1 MSAPTPDSDGA
12 RADAI
17 VIVGAAQAG
26 LQIAVSLRELG
37 YAGTISLIGA
47 EPYPPYAR
55 PPLSK
60 AYLSGAATLESLA
73 LRNEAFYAERDIDL
87 VLGERVVDVELDQ
100 GVVKLAGGRELPFD
114 QLALTTGA
122 RVATLPVPGAD
133 LDGVLYL
140 RDLDDA
146 DRLDERLPEANDVV
160 VVGGGFIGLEAAA
173 VCRGKGK
180 NVTVVEMGSR
190 LVMRAV
196 APVVSEFYRAAH
208 ERRGTDVRLGQTVTS
223 VEGEDGAVT
232 GVRLDDGTLLPA
244 DLVLVGIGVHARGE
258 LAEHM
263 GLEMQNGAV
272 VVDRYARTSHP
283 KVVAAGDVTL
293 LPHPLADDVM
303 VRLESVQNAVDQA
316 KVAAAT
322 LMGEKKAYDAVPW
335 FWTDQD
341 TIKLQI
347 AGLSTGYDD
356 VVVRG
361 EPDEEK
367 FSVLYYRH
375 GRLIAIDSINRTP
388 EYLAVRQGL
397 AKGLTIPPERAADT
411 EVPLK
416 SLLVP

>member
-1 MSAPTPDSDGA
+1 MGDV
-12 RADAI
+12 

-26 LQIAVSLRELG
+26 LQVAVSLRELG
-37 YAGTISLIGA
+37 HTGGVTLVGA
-47 EPYPPYAR
+47 EEHPPYSR

-73 LRNEAFYAERDIDL
+73 LRNEAFYVDHEIEL
-87 VLGERVVDVELDQ
+87 VCGDRVTDVELDA
-100 GVVKLAGGRELPFD
+100 GVVKLASGRELPFD

-122 RVATLPVPGAD
+122 RVAKLPVPGAE
-133 LDGVLYL
+133 LDGVHYL
-140 RDLDDA
+140 RDLADA
-146 DRLDERLPEANDVV
+146 DRLAERLPHAQDVV

-180 NVTVVEMGSR
+180 TVTVVEMGSR
-190 LVMRAV
+190 LVMRVV

-208 ERRGTDVRLGQTVTS
+208 ERRGTHVLLGQTVTAI
-223 VEGEDGAVT
+223 EGEGGQVT
-232 GVRLDDGTLLPA
+232 GVRLDDGSMLPA
-244 DLVLVGIGVHARGE
+244 DLVLVGVGVHARGE

-263 GLEMQNGAV
+263 GLEIQNGAV
-272 VVDRYARTSHP
+272 VVDRYARTSDP
-283 KVVAAGDVTL
+283 RVVAAGDVTL

-322 LMGEKKAYDAVPW
+322 LMGQQRAYDSVPW

-341 TIKLQI
+341 TLKLQI

-356 VVVRG
+356 VVLRG
-361 EPDEEK
+361 DPDEEK

-375 GRLIAIDSINRTP
+375 GRLIAIDSVNRTA

-397 AKGLTIPPERAADT
+397 AKGLTVPPDRAADVD
-411 EVPLK
+411 VPLK
-416 SLLVP
+416 SLLVEA

>member
-1 MSAPTPDSDGA
+1 MNAV
-12 RADAI
+12 
-17 VIVGAAQAG
+17 VIIGAAQAG
-26 LQIAVSLRELG
+26 LQVAVTLRELG
-37 YAGTISLIGA
+37 YDGRVQLVGA
-47 EPYPPYAR
+47 EPHPPYAR

-73 LRNEAFYAERDIDL
+73 LRNEAFYVDHGIELIC
-87 VLGERVVDVELDQ
+87 GERVTDVELDA
-100 GVVKLAGGRELPFD
+100 GVVRLSSSRELTFD

-122 RVATLPVPGAD
+122 RVARLPVAGAD

-140 RDLDDA
+140 RDLADA
-146 DRLDERLPEANDVV
+146 DRLAQRLPEAKHVV

-173 VCRGKGK
+173 VCRNKGK
-180 NVTVVEMGSR
+180 EVTVVEMGSR

-208 ERRGTDVRLGQTVTS
+208 ERRGTVIKLGQTVTA
-223 VEGEDGAVT
+223 VEGEDGVVT

-263 GLEMQNGAV
+263 GLEMRNGAV
-272 VVDRYARTSHP
+272 VVDRHARTSDP
-283 KVVAAGDVTL
+283 RVVAAGDVTL

-322 LMGEKKAYDAVPW
+322 LMGEKREYNSVPW

-347 AGLSTGYDD
+347 AGLSTGYDS
-356 VVVRG
+356 VVLRG

-375 GRLIAIDSINRTP
+375 GRLIAIDSVNRTP

-397 AKGLTIPPERAADT
+397 AKGMTVPPEQAGNVD
-411 EVPLK
+411 VPLK
-416 SLLVP
+416 SLLVQA

>member
-1 MSAPTPDSDGA
+1 MTAV
-12 RADAI
+12 

-26 LQIAVSLRELG
+26 LQIAVSLRDLG
-37 YAGTISLIGA
+37 YDGKIQLVGA
-47 EPYPPYAR
+47 EPHPPYAR

-73 LRNEAFYAERDIDL
+73 LRNEAFYVDHEIDL
-87 VLGERVVDVELDQ
+87 ICGDRVVDVELAA
-100 GVVKLAGGRELPFD
+100 GVVKLASGRELAFD

-122 RVATLPVPGAD
+122 RVARLPVAGAD

-140 RDLDDA
+140 RDLADA
-146 DRLDERLPEANDVV
+146 DRLAERLPEATNVV

-173 VCRGKGK
+173 VCRNKGK
-180 NVTVVEMGSR
+180 TVTVVEMGSR
-190 LVMRAV
+190 LVQRAV
-196 APVVSEFYRAAH
+196 APIVSEFYRAAH
-208 ERRGTDVRLGQTVTS
+208 ERRGTTIKLGQTVTA
-223 VEGEDGAVT
+223 VEGEGGSVS

-263 GLEMQNGAV
+263 GLAMQNGAI
-272 VVDRYARTSHP
+272 VVDRHARTSDP
-283 KVVAAGDVTL
+283 RVVAAGDVTL
-293 LPHPLADDVM
+293 LPHPLTNDVM

-322 LMGEKKAYDAVPW
+322 LMGEKKDYCSVPW

-356 VVVRG
+356 VVLRG
-361 EPDEEK
+361 EPDDEK

-375 GRLIAIDSINRTP
+375 GRLIAIDSVNRTP

-397 AKGLTIPPERAADT
+397 AKGMTIPQDQAANVD
-411 EVPLK
+411 VPLK
-416 SLLVP
+416 TLLVEA

>member
-1 MSAPTPDSDGA
+1 MSANTEA
-12 RADAI
+12 RNAI
-17 VIVGAAQAG
+17 VIVGASQAG

-37 YAGTISLIGA
+37 YQGRISLVGA
-47 EPYPPYAR
+47 EQYPPYAR

-60 AYLSGAATLESLA
+60 AYLSGAATAESLG
-73 LRNEAFYAERDIDL
+73 LRNEKFYADHDIDL
-87 VLGERVVDVELDQ
+87 VLGERVTDVELDA
-100 GVVKLAGGRELPFD
+100 GFVRLASGRELPFD

-133 LDGVLYL
+133 LSGVLYL
-140 RDLDDA
+140 RDLEDA
-146 DRLDERLPEANDVV
+146 DRLAELLPAATNVV

-173 VCRGKGK
+173 VCRNKGK
-180 NVTVVEMGSR
+180 QVTVVEMGSR

-208 ERRGTDVRLGQTVTS
+208 ERRGTSIRLGQTVTAI
-223 VEGEDGAVT
+223 EGEGGAVT
-232 GVRLDDGTLLPA
+232 GVRLDDATLLPA

-263 GLEMQNGAV
+263 GLELQNGAV
-272 VVDRYARTSHP
+272 VVDRYARTSDP
-283 KVVAAGDVTL
+283 RVVAAGDVTL

-303 VRLESVQNAVDQA
+303 VRLESVQNAVDQG
-316 KVAAAT
+316 KVAAAS
-322 LMGEKKAYDAVPW
+322 LMGEKKPYTAVPW

-341 TIKLQI
+341 TLKLQI

-361 EPDEEK
+361 EPDDEK

-375 GRLIAIDSINRTP
+375 DRLIAIDSVNRTP

-397 AKGLTIPPERAADT
+397 AKGLTVPKDQAADLD
-411 EVPLK
+411 VPLK
-416 SLLVP
+416 SLMQPA

>member
-1 MSAPTPDSDGA
+1 MSAV
-12 RADAI
+12 

-26 LQIAVSLRELG
+26 LQIAVSLREKG
-37 YAGTISLIGA
+37 YAGKVQLVGS
-47 EPYPPYAR
+47 EPHPPYAR

-73 LRNEAFYAERDIDL
+73 LRNEAFYVDHEIEL
-87 VLGERVVDVELDQ
+87 ICGERVTDVELDA
-100 GVVKLAGGRELPFD
+100 GLVKLASGRELPFD

-122 RVATLPVPGAD
+122 RVAKLPVPGAE

-140 RDLDDA
+140 RDLADA
-146 DRLDERLPEANDVV
+146 DRLAERLPEAKNVV

-173 VCRGKGK
+173 VCRNKGK
-180 NVTVVEMGSR
+180 EVTVVEMGSR

-208 ERRGTDVRLGQTVTS
+208 ERRGTTIKLGQTVTA
-223 VEGEDGAVT
+223 VEGENGSVT
-232 GVRLDDGTLLPA
+232 GVRLDDGTFLPA

-263 GLEMQNGAV
+263 GLEIQNGAV
-272 VVDRYARTSHP
+272 VVDRHARTSDP
-283 KVVAAGDVTL
+283 RVVAAGDVTL
-293 LPHPLADDVM
+293 LPHPLTHDVM

-316 KVAAAT
+316 KVAAAS
-322 LMGEKKAYDAVPW
+322 LMGEDKEYSSVPW

-397 AKGLTIPPERAADT
+397 AKGLTVPQDQAANV

-416 SLLVP
+416 SLLVEA

>member
-1 MSAPTPDSDGA
+1 MGDV
-12 RADAI
+12 

-26 LQIAVSLRELG
+26 LQVAVSLRELG
-37 YAGTISLIGA
+37 HTGGVTLVGA
-47 EPYPPYAR
+47 EEHPPYSR

-73 LRNEAFYAERDIDL
+73 LRNEAFYADHEIEL
-87 VLGERVVDVELDQ
+87 VCGDRVTDVELDA
-100 GVVKLAGGRELPFD
+100 GVVKLASGRELAFD

-122 RVATLPVPGAD
+122 RVAKLPVPGAE
-133 LDGVLYL
+133 LDGVHYL
-140 RDLDDA
+140 RDLADA
-146 DRLDERLPEANDVV
+146 DRLAQRLPDAQDVV

-180 NVTVVEMGSR
+180 TVTVVEMGSR
-190 LVMRAV
+190 LVMRVV

-208 ERRGTDVRLGQTVTS
+208 ERRGTHVLLGQTVTAI
-223 VEGEDGAVT
+223 EGEEGQVT
-232 GVRLDDGTLLPA
+232 GVRLDDGSLLPA
-244 DLVLVGIGVHARGE
+244 DLVLVGVGVHARGE

-263 GLEMQNGAV
+263 GLEIQNGAV
-272 VVDRYARTSHP
+272 VVDRYARTSDP
-283 KVVAAGDVTL
+283 RVVAAGDVTL

-322 LMGEKKAYDAVPW
+322 LMGQERAYDSVPW

-341 TIKLQI
+341 TLKLQI

-356 VVVRG
+356 VVLRG
-361 EPDEEK
+361 DPDEEK

-375 GRLIAIDSINRTP
+375 GRLIAIDSVNRTA

-397 AKGLTIPPERAADT
+397 AKGLTVPPERAADVD
-411 EVPLK
+411 VPLR
-416 SLLVP
+416 SLLVEA

>member
-1 MSAPTPDSDGA
+1 MSGV
-12 RADAI
+12 

-26 LQIAVSLRELG
+26 LQIAVSLREYG
-37 YAGTISLIGA
+37 YTGQIRLVGA
-47 EPYPPYAR
+47 EQHPPYAR

-60 AYLSGAATLESLA
+60 AYLSGSATVESLA
-73 LRNEAFYAERDIDL
+73 LRNEAFYLEHGIEL
-87 VLGERVVDVELDQ
+87 VCGDRVTDVELDA
-100 GVVKLAGGRELPFD
+100 GVVKLASGRELGFD

-122 RVATLPVPGAD
+122 RVAKLPVPGAD

-140 RDLDDA
+140 RDLADA
-146 DRLDERLPEANDVV
+146 DRLAERLPGATNIVV
-160 VVGGGFIGLEAAA
+160 IGGGFIGLEAAA
-173 VCRGKGK
+173 VCRGMGK
-180 NVTVVEMGSR
+180 TVTVVEMGSR

-208 ERRGTDVRLGQTVTS
+208 ERRGTTIRLGQTVTA
-223 VEGEDGAVT
+223 VEGDN
-232 GVRLDDGTLLPA
+232 GVVSGVCLDDGTVLPA

-263 GLEMQNGAV
+263 GLEIQNGAV
-272 VVDRYARTSHP
+272 VVDRHAQTSDP
-283 KVVAAGDVTL
+283 RVVAAGDVTL

-322 LMGEKKAYDAVPW
+322 LMGEKREYNAVPW

-375 GRLIAIDSINRTP
+375 GRLIAIDSVNRTP

-397 AKGLTIPPERAADT
+397 ARGLTVPADQAADT

-416 SLLVP
+416 SLLVEA

>member
-1 MSAPTPDSDGA
+1 MTAV
-12 RADAI
+12 

-26 LQIAVSLRELG
+26 LQIAVSLRDLG
-37 YAGTISLIGA
+37 YDGTIQLVGA
-47 EPYPPYAR
+47 EPHPPYAR

-73 LRNEAFYAERDIDL
+73 LRNDAFYLDHAIELICGD
-87 VLGERVVDVELDQ
+87 RVIDVELDA
-100 GVVKLAGGRELPFD
+100 GIVKLASGRELAFD

-122 RVATLPVPGAD
+122 RVARLPVAGAD

-140 RDLDDA
+140 RDLADA
-146 DRLDERLPEANDVV
+146 DRLAERLPDATNVV

-173 VCRGKGK
+173 VCRNKGK

-190 LVMRAV
+190 LVQRAV
-196 APVVSEFYRAAH
+196 APIVSEFYRAAH
-208 ERRGTDVRLGQTVTS
+208 ERRGTTIKLGQTVTA
-223 VEGEDGAVT
+223 VEGDDGSVT

-244 DLVLVGIGVHARGE
+244 ELVLVGIGVHARGE

-263 GLEMQNGAV
+263 GLEIQNGAI
-272 VVDRYARTSHP
+272 VVDRHARTSHP
-283 KVVAAGDVTL
+283 RVVAAGDVTL
-293 LPHPLADDVM
+293 LPHPLTDDVM

-322 LMGEKKAYDAVPW
+322 LMGEEKDYNSVPW

-356 VVVRG
+356 VVLRG
-361 EPDEEK
+361 EPDDEK

-375 GRLIAIDSINRTP
+375 GRLIAIDSVNRTP

-397 AKGLTIPPERAADT
+397 AKGMTIPQDQASNVD
-411 EVPLK
+411 VPLK
-416 SLLVP
+416 SLLVEA

>member
-1 MSAPTPDSDGA
+1 MTAV
-12 RADAI
+12 

-26 LQIAVSLRELG
+26 LQIAVSLRDLG
-37 YAGTISLIGA
+37 YDGTIQLVGA
-47 EPYPPYAR
+47 EPHPPYAR

-73 LRNEAFYAERDIDL
+73 LRNEAFYLDHEIELICGD
-87 VLGERVVDVELDQ
+87 RVIDVELDA
-100 GVVKLAGGRELPFD
+100 GTVKLASGRELVFD

-122 RVATLPVPGAD
+122 RVARLPVAGAE

-140 RDLDDA
+140 RDLADA
-146 DRLDERLPEANDVV
+146 DRLAERLPDATNVV

-173 VCRGKGK
+173 VCRNKGK

-190 LVMRAV
+190 LVQRAV

-208 ERRGTDVRLGQTVTS
+208 ERRGTTIKLGQTVTA
-223 VEGEDGAVT
+223 VEGDGGSVT

-244 DLVLVGIGVHARGE
+244 ELVLVGIGVHARGE

-263 GLEMQNGAV
+263 GLEIQNGAI
-272 VVDRYARTSHP
+272 VVDRHARTSDP
-283 KVVAAGDVTL
+283 RVVAAGDVTL
-293 LPHPLADDVM
+293 LPHPLTDDVM

-322 LMGEKKAYDAVPW
+322 LMGEDKDYNAVPW

-356 VVVRG
+356 VVLRG

-397 AKGLTIPPERAADT
+397 AKGLTIPHDQAANV

-416 SLLVP
+416 SLLVEA